1 MMETTPEIALAL
13 LAQMKRI
20 RMVEEAIAD
29 RYPEGKMRCPT
40 HLSIGQEAPAAV
52 LGSLLRMDDL
62 VVSSHRA
69 HAHYLAKG
77 GSLRA
82 LIAELYGKET
92 GCSRGRGGSM
102 HLVDID
108 AGFMG
113 STAIVANSIPV
124 GAGLGLALRMR
135 HSENIA
141 CIFLGDG
148 AVEEGVFYETANF
161 AVLRRLPVVFICE
174 NNGYSVYSPLSVRQ
188 PENRELSSLA
198 AAIGLRSGCVDSV
211 DVLAL
216 HAQVAERMGAAREEC
231 LPAFIEI
238 KTFRW
243 REHCGPNH
251 DDDLGYRDARLV
263 DYWHAHDPLRLL
275 QERLLDERCI
285 TSVGLATM
293 ERGIR
298 DEIEDAF
305 RFAEDSPFPDPDT
318 LAEGVYRADDSVGIP
333 WVGN

>member
-1 MMETTPEIALAL
+1 METTPEVALAL

-29 RYPEGKMRCPT
+29 RYPEGRMRCPT

-52 LGSLLRMDDL
+52 MGLLLRKDDL

-102 HLVDID
+102 HLVDVA

-124 GAGLGLALRMR
+124 GAGLGLALRLKNR
-135 HSENIA
+135 ENIA
-141 CIFLGDG
+141 CVFLGDG

-161 AVLRRLPVVFICE
+161 TALHRLPVVFICE

-188 PENRELSSLA
+188 PEGRELSSLT
-198 AAIGLRSGCVDSV
+198 AAIGLRSSSMDSV

-216 HAQVAERMGAAREEC
+216 HAHVTGRIQEARKER

-251 DDDLGYRDARLV
+251 DDDLGYRDERIV
-263 DYWHAHDPLRLL
+263 NYWRAHDPLRLL
-275 QERLLDERCI
+275 QERLLSESSI
-285 TSVGLATM
+285 TPEGLATM
-293 ERGIR
+293 EQDIQA
-298 DEIEDAF
+298 EIEDAF
-305 RFAEDSPFPDPDT
+305 LYAGDSAFPGQNT
-318 LAEGVYRADDSVGIP
+318 LAEGVYRDDDFAGIP
-333 WVGN
+333 WTEN